1 MKTWGKKISVYIFFM
16 FLSVF
21 FVFFL
26 YKTRQLGID
35 SDGSFHF
42 SRVEEIYQNL
52 KAGELFTF
60 IATHTFHNS
69 GVGSFLFYPTVFLY
83 PWACLRFFLDPITS
97 FYVWYGLFMFLT
109 LSIAYYSMYGFSR
122 SKLRALMF
130 ALFYTIAIYH
140 LYLGVRNYVL
150 GEFIAYT
157 FVPLALYGFYE
168 VIWGDHKK
176 WPLLGIGVALL
187 LYSHLISVVITVILM
202 FVLFTS
208 KLVVDIKFPKVRWM
222 ALFKSIGLA
231 LILSLW
237 IIYPFFTDFMHT
249 KLGTPSFGFAFLY
262 SMQDLWAAS
271 LENHATNRG
280 VGIIF
285 LMAALSGWYFV
296 RNKKQEFW
304 IYILG
309 LIFIA
314 LSTNLFPYTE
324 LARIDGLFF
333 LGMIQFPYR
342 FLTYASLF
350 MATTLSLIFER
361 VFNKFQAHKKM
372 LFFCVLGVMMCLYI
386 QTLTPVLDRIYDAT
400 PEARLKKGNIT
411 DPVPAGAILDK
422 DNYYDMYTYR
432 VLYGET
438 DYYPKASFDGNV
450 TTPDSNVQKKILDR
464 SQSIMLHKAKIA
476 NKDITIDPSVAP
488 NELVYQVKLQ
498 RSALV
503 DLPVVNYPSEKVYVN
518 GKEFP
523 YSVSDRGT
531 VQVKLAQG
539 KNHVVVRYVMKQTYY
554 ILCGIAVITWVV
566 IGITTLL
573 KNIKKVETNRGSRN

>member
-1 MKTWGKKISVYIFFM
+1 M
-16 FLSVF
+16 
-21 FVFFL
+21 
-26 YKTRQLGID
+26 
-35 SDGSFHF
+35 
-42 SRVEEIYQNL
+42 
-52 KAGELFTF
+52 
-60 IATHTFHNS
+60 
-69 GVGSFLFYPTVFLY
+69 
-83 PWACLRFFLDPITS
+83 
-97 FYVWYGLFMFLT
+97 WYGLFMFLT

-202 FVLFTS
+202 FVLFIS

-350 MATTLSLIFER
+350 MAATLSLIFER

-450 TTPDSNVQKKILDR
+450 TITDPNVQKKILDR

-539 KNHVVVRYVMKQTYY
+539 KNRVVVRYVMKQTYY

>member
-285 LMAALSGWYFV
+285 LMAAISGWYFV

-324 LARIDGLFF
+324 LARIDSLFF

-350 MATTLSLIFER
+350 MAATLSLIFER

-450 TTPDSNVQKKILDR
+450 TTPDSKLQKTILNR
-464 SQSIMLHKAKIA
+464 SQSIMLHKVKIE
-476 NKDITIDPSVAP
+476 NKDITLDPFVAP
-488 NELVYQVKLQ
+488 NELGYRIKLQ
-498 RSALV
+498 KATVV
-503 DLPVVNYPSEKVYVN
+503 DLPVVNYPSERVYIN
-518 GKEFP
+518 GKRSS

-531 VQVKLAQG
+531 VQVKLEQG
-539 KNHVVVRYVMKQTYY
+539 ENRVRVCYAMNKMYY
-554 ILCGIAVITWVV
+554 ILFGIAVMTWLIVIIITF
-566 IGITTLL
+566 
-573 KNIKKVETNRGSRN
+573 IKKYHFYALKHHWN